1 MTKELIQTIYQ
12 ELQDF
17 YQKTMRFQEP
27 SEQMGRRLRLLYGKG
42 EITREKFF
50 LLRDKLYQGQNI
62 QQELEIAHR
71 IGVLRLEERGER
83 LIRQSNKEIAHSLER
98 LYLDRA
104 LLEEVRFEMEQSARA
119 LQDEAKWAR
128 EQAEMTRQSAQ
139 AAIADELEARNLLN
153 IWQDLLELADDL
165 DQRKQLVRHRLSHI
179 HALEAR
185 LRGYEAE
192 LKALDS
198 SGRLEDIRRYIDRD
212 FNDQESHA

>member
-12 ELQDF
+12 KLQDF
-17 YQKTMRFQEP
+17 YQKTLRQQDPF
-27 SEQMGRRLRLLYGKG
+27 EQMGKKLRLLYGKG

-50 LLRDKLYQGQNI
+50 LLRDQLYQGQNI

-71 IGVLRLEERGER
+71 LGVLRLEEKGER
-83 LIRQSNKEIAHSLER
+83 LIRQSNKAIAHSLER
-98 LYLDRA
+98 LYLDRS
-104 LLEEVRFEMEQSARA
+104 LLEEVRFEMEQAARA
-119 LQDEAKWAR
+119 LQEEAKWAR
-128 EQAEMTRQSAQ
+128 GQAELTRQSAQ
-139 AAIADELEARNLLN
+139 EAIADELEARNLLS

-165 DQRKQLVRHRLSHI
+165 DRRERLVRNRLSHI

-198 SGRLEDIRRYIDRD
+198 SSHLEEIRRYIDRD

>member
-1 MTKELIQTIYQ
+1 MIKELIQTIYQ

-17 YQKTMRFQEP
+17 YQETIRQRDPF
-27 SEQMGRRLRLLYGKG
+27 EQMGRKLRLLYGKG

-83 LIRQSNKEIAHSLER
+83 LIRQSNKEIVHNLEQ

-104 LLEEVRFEMEQSARA
+104 LLEEVRFEMEQSVIA

-165 DQRKQLVRHRLSHI
+165 DRRERLVRNRVSHI

-192 LKALDS
+192 LKALDL

-212 FNDQESHA
+212 FNDQGSHA